1 MTIDHHQFL
10 EHKPGFFDSLR
21 NIYILTL
28 FIFMFAVFRM
38 ATANSIIT
46 SVVPPVTDL
55 STQERRA
62 VPRRRAQRR
71 MIYGFTFSHE
81 ELVEWGQQHFGN
93 TDDKEVLR
101 HYVSRS
107 MRPLFTRC
115 YRLWRRTT
123 RHIVTYYNGPR
134 RHEEDWC
141 LALAD
146 NISCD
151 TATPPPRELIDKI
164 KEVLEITRGPEW
176 HRFYGD

>member
-1 MTIDHHQFL
+1 
-10 EHKPGFFDSLR
+10 
-21 NIYILTL
+21 
-28 FIFMFAVFRM
+28 
-38 ATANSIIT
+38 
-46 SVVPPVTDL
+46 
-55 STQERRA
+55 
-62 VPRRRAQRR
+62 
-71 MIYGFTFSHE
+71 MIYGFTFSHK
-81 ELVEWGQQHFGN
+81 ELVEWGQQHFGDM
-93 TDDKEVLR
+93 DDKEVLR

-107 MRPLFTRC
+107 MGPLFTRC